1 MLIQDLLHP
10 VVQVQ
15 MDNNKGFTLIEI
27 LIVIVILAI
36 ISTTAVLSY
45 ITFLT
50 DTNLQSSIQTIS
62 SIVKTAQDN
71 SINSFN
77 GNPEWGIYF
86 TQNNITLF
94 EGNSYSSDSN
104 TNRVYTLPTDIG
116 ISNISP
122 TTSNPIV
129 FEGPMGN
136 LLGDAISFT
145 LGNLISQDKIN
156 INTNG
161 AIY

>member
-1 MLIQDLLHP
+1 
-10 VVQVQ
+10 

-71 SINSFN
+71 SINSFDGMPN
-77 GNPEWGIYF
+77 WGIYF
-86 TQNNITLF
+86 TKNSITLF
-94 EGNSYSSDSN
+94 EGGSYNSDN
-104 TNRVYTLPTDIG
+104 PTNKIYTLPSDIG
-116 ISNISP
+116 ISNITP
-122 TTSNPIV
+122 TTSNPVV
-129 FEGPMGN
+129 FDGPTGN
-136 LLGDAISFT
+136 LSTGDISFA
-145 LGNLISQDKIN
+145 LGNIISQDNMN